1 MQNMPK
7 IGDLVKIETKSPS
20 NLLDVEY
27 NYRTYENV
35 PVVAHDYPKTI
46 SVQVDIKYP
55 GFIHRVA
62 EIPLKWIEKLTI
74 VETNWPKGKR
84 GEVELPDVRPHR
96 KEVVKITGST
106 GNQYVVVLEDDV
118 AYTCTCPGF
127 YYRKHCRHLAE
138 AEAKHK

>member
-20 NLLDVEY
+20 NLLDVEF

-46 SVQVDIKYP
+46 SVQVDIQYP
-55 GFIHRVA
+55 GFIHHVA

-84 GEVELPDVRPHR
+84 GEVKLPDIRPHH

-138 AEAKHK
+138 AEAQHK